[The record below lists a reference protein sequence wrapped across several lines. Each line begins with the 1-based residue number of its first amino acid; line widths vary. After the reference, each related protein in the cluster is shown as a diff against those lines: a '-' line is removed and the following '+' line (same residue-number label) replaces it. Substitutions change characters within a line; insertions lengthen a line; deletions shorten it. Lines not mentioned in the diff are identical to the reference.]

1 MSLNNGSKEVDIF
14 LDKKVSL
21 AKRVFLGQKP
31 PGGKFSWPKIPP
43 GQKVFW
49 GRRSLG
55 NRPLRVVQINMKNV
69 EEYHLL
75 LFYKFSWI
83 FIGKKKSVKYQLITK
98 VELK

>member
-1 MSLNNGSKEVDIF
+1 MDKSLLGENF
-14 LDKKVSL
+14 L
-21 AKRVFLGQKP
+21 A
-31 PGGKFSWPKIPP
+31 KIPP

-83 FIGKKKSVKYQLITK
+83 FIGKEKSVKHQLITK

>member
-1 MSLNNGSKEVDIF
+1 MAPKGRHHLGQKSPWQRGSF
-14 LDKKVSL
+14 LDKSLLGENFL
-21 AKRVFLGQKP
+21 AKN
-31 PGGKFSWPKIPP
+31 SP

-75 LFYKFSWI
+75 LFYKFCGFSLV
-83 FIGKKKSVKYQLITK
+83 KKIREILVDHKS
-98 VELK
+98 